1 VEASLP
7 SAIEAARH
15 RSVCAARP
23 AGSLLQRA
31 PSGITLIFGQN
42 TKPNRDRGFLSIA
55 MSRYYFNVY
64 NDEVTLDEEGA
75 ELADTPAAL
84 RRAADEA
91 RNFAAESV
99 KARGHLVLHH
109 KIEVEDEGRNKVGVV
124 YFRDVVAIEP

>member
-1 VEASLP
+1 V
-7 SAIEAARH
+7 I
-15 RSVCAARP
+15 VV
-23 AGSLLQRA
+23 
-31 PSGITLIFGQN
+31 
-42 TKPNRDRGFLSIA
+42 

-64 NDEVTLDEEGA
+64 NDEITLDEEGA
-75 ELADTPAAL
+75 ELADTSTAL

>member
-1 VEASLP
+1 
-7 SAIEAARH
+7 
-15 RSVCAARP
+15 
-23 AGSLLQRA
+23 
-31 PSGITLIFGQN
+31 
-42 TKPNRDRGFLSIA
+42 

-64 NDEVTLDEEGA
+64 NDEITLDEEGA
-75 ELADTPAAL
+75 ELADTSTAL

-124 YFRDVVAIEP
+124 YFRDVIAIEP